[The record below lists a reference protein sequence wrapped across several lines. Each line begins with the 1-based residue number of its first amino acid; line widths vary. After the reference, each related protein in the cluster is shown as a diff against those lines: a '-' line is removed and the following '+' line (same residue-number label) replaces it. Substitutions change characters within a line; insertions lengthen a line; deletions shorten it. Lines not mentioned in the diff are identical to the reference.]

1 MQSAE
6 KELKQNSK
14 LALAGE
20 LTISRASELA
30 TSIGEWLAEQEKG
43 AVLDLAAVTAADV
56 SFLQILCAAHR
67 SALRDGKSLS
77 TISPSR
83 ELLRAVRTAGFER
96 RQPCTQCT
104 GDTCLWQVKE
114 GL

>member
-1 MQSAE
+1 M
-6 KELKQNSK
+6 SK
-14 LALAGE
+14 LAGK

-30 TSIGEWLAEQEKG
+30 ASVGQMLAEAEHA

-67 SALRDGKSLS
+67 TALRDGKSLS
-77 TISPSR
+77 ITSPSK
-83 ELLRAVRTAGFER
+83 ELLRTVRTAGFER

-104 GDTCLWQVKE
+104 GDTCLWQAKE
-114 GL
+114 GS